1 MRVPRVH
8 DALSDGVDG
17 VCLPLLVVLDSFAT
31 FRVPV
36 DAVAGLAVHSEP
48 TSFIANRRVVDGGH
62 LIHSLDVLHCESFV
76 VEETFGKRI
85 ERSWAQVIHAV
96 VLG

>member
-1 MRVPRVH
+1 VRVPGVH
-8 DALSDGVDG
+8 DALSDSVDG
-17 VCLPLLVVLDSFAT
+17 VCLPLLVVLDAFAT

-48 TSFIANRRVVDGGH
+48 TSFIANWRVVDGGH
-62 LIHSLDVLHCESFV
+62 LVHSLDVLHCESFV
-76 VEETFGKRI
+76 IEEAFGKRV
-85 ERSWAQVIHAV
+85 ERGWAEVIHAV